1 MNLKKTFIR
10 NLKRIRAI
18 AGLSQ
23 LKLAELC
30 DVSGNYI
37 GIIESGGRFPSVEMI
52 EKLARVLKVQPYL
65 FFFNGQTE
73 KSAPVIPEKIKLEV
87 IAQLSKIIHKY

>member
-10 NLKRIRAI
+10 NMKRIRALS
-18 AGLSQ
+18 GLSQ

-37 GIIESGGRFPSVEMI
+37 GIIESGRRFPSVEMI
-52 EKLARVLKVQPYL
+52 EKLAQVLKVQPYL
-65 FFFNGQTE
+65 FFFDGQTE
-73 KSAPVIPEKIKLEV
+73 KSAPVIPEKIKLE
-87 IAQLSKIIHKY
+87 IIYRLSSVIHKY